1 MCFLAAGSSE
11 EMEEEKKR
19 KGSGGNI
26 EERRRADKDRVGK
39 VKWTEDKKENE
50 EKGKTERK

>member
-1 MCFLAAGSSE
+1 MSRWRR
-11 EMEEEKKR
+11 KKR
-19 KGSGGNI
+19 GRGVGGNI

-39 VKWTEDKKENE
+39 VKRTEDKKENE

>member
-1 MCFLAAGSSE
+1 M
-11 EMEEEKKR
+11 
-19 KGSGGNI
+19 GGNI

-50 EKGKTERK
+50 EKGKTERKWERNGNVALEKQTR

>member
-1 MCFLAAGSSE
+1 
-11 EMEEEKKR
+11 MEEEKKEVVEW
-19 KGSGGNI
+19 GNI

-39 VKWTEDKKENE
+39 VKSKEDKKENE

>member
-11 EMEEEKKR
+11 QMEEGKKEVVEW
-19 KGSGGNI
+19 GNI

-39 VKWTEDKKENE
+39 VKSKEDKKENE

>member
-1 MCFLAAGSSE
+1 
-11 EMEEEKKR
+11 MEEEKKR